1 MQNGS
6 LEFLIMLTGY
16 QKKYLKGLAHALKPV
31 VFIGQSGLTEPV
43 IRNADAALKK
53 HELIKVKFI
62 AFKEKNQKNDIIAA
76 FGQRTTAELVGQI
89 GHTAIFFRT
98 NPENG
103 KNRIVLP
110 GKP

>member
-1 MQNGS
+1 
-6 LEFLIMLTGY
+6 MLTGY
-16 QKKYLKGLAHALKPV
+16 QKKYLKGLAHGLKPV
-31 VFIGQSGLTEPV
+31 VFIGQGGLTEPV
-43 IRNADAALKK
+43 VQNADAALKK

-76 FGQRTTAELVGQI
+76 IGQRTAAQLVGQI
-89 GHTAIFFRT
+89 GHTAIFFRA
-98 NPENG
+98 NPDNG